1 MYQIKS
7 KNKYNLTNKDYKE
20 IIENKNII
28 LKDLGLIELG
38 NEIVDK
44 ILTAFLDSPYI
55 EKNEQKEIINNL
67 VELFLIYRVEI
78 KNLTDDEI
86 IEYLEKSF
94 NKKYNGAIELLEEE
108 GLENLKNELY
118 STNEQI

>member
-38 NEIVDK
+38 NETVDK
-44 ILTAFLDSPYI
+44 ILTAFIDSPYI
-55 EKNEQKEIINNL
+55 EKYEQKEIINNL

-78 KNLTDDEI
+78 ENLTDDEI

-94 NKKYNGAIELLEEE
+94 NEKYNGAIELLEEE
-108 GLENLKNELY
+108 GLEDLKNELFR
-118 STNEQI
+118 TNKQI